1 MSQMEDLYEILQV
14 QPSAESEVIQ
24 AAYRRL
30 AREYHPD
37 LDDSAEAVEML
48 RLLNSAYETVNDPIK
63 RAAYDLERASL
74 DSQSIAASSDEAA
87 DSPETTNATNL
98 GDAAA
103 LAPRRGTGV
112 NVRLWSI
119 ISLLVLLVVGGI
131 IAGVI
136 LTGGGEE
143 GPRLVVRGRSLELH
157 ASEPNLVDK
166 IAFLDGQGNHRVLRP
181 RASNRQLAMIDVTI
195 VNRTSLVTPL
205 LVDPDAAK
213 LGDRRSDRI
222 SPLNPFER
230 AEFVDAA
237 SPDEDMFKP
246 FLWGEVEL
254 DKNFQVQGWMVFDVP
269 KGLILGTLWW
279 EEVDSIVADYVDYE
293 LTRTGG
299 PRR

>member
-1 MSQMEDLYEILQV
+1 MLLL
-14 QPSAESEVIQ
+14 ACESEPQKV
-24 AAYRRL
+24 
-30 AREYHPD
+30 
-37 LDDSAEAVEML
+37 
-48 RLLNSAYETVNDPIK
+48 
-63 RAAYDLERASL
+63 
-74 DSQSIAASSDEAA
+74 
-87 DSPETTNATNL
+87 
-98 GDAAA
+98 
-103 LAPRRGTGV
+103 
-112 NVRLWSI
+112 
-119 ISLLVLLVVGGI
+119 
-131 IAGVI
+131 
-136 LTGGGEE
+136 
-143 GPRLVVRGRSLELH
+143 VVRGRSLELH

-166 IAFLDGQGNHRVLRP
+166 IAFLDSQGKHRVLRP

-205 LVDPDAAK
+205 LVDPEAAK
-213 LGDRRSDRI
+213 LGDRRGERI
-222 SPLNPFER
+222 NPLNPFDR

-293 LTRTGG
+293 LTRPGG